1 MGQSATSA
9 VNQFAKL
16 DFVSQSRQRL
26 AVRVAANRLVKIT
39 MQRGTSGPF
48 LLSEIM
54 IAKNIICGGVQ
65 NYHSDK
71 EDQVGARWT
80 GQQHSEKRL
89 FCS

>member
-9 VNQFAKL
+9 VSQFAKL
-16 DFVSQSRQRL
+16 NFIRQSRQRL
-26 AVRVAANRLVKIT
+26 VVRVAANRLVKIT
-39 MQRGTSGPF
+39 MQRGASGPY

-65 NYHSDK
+65 KYLSDK